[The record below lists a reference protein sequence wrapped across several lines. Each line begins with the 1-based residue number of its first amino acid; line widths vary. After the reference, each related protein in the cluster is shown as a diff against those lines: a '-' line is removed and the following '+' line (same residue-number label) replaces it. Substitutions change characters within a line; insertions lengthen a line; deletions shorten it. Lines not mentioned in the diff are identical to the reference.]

1 MLTPANLFRMLTEFI
16 FILLGGFLVSVGL
29 SHRFFFDP
37 RKPGWLLLGG
47 VLVYWGAR
55 AFVKTARAARTAE
68 RTATQIGGASLAVVG
83 FMMLGLAFVE
93 FRWVGVILASAGVI
107 LALRG
112 LVGAVLALRTD

>member
-1 MLTPANLFRMLTEFI
+1 MLTPANLFRMITEFI

-55 AFVKTARAARTAE
+55 AFVKTARAARKAE
-68 RTATQIGGASLAVVG
+68 RTAAQIGGASLAVVG
-83 FMMLGLAFVE
+83 LMMLGLTFVE

-112 LVGAVLALRTD
+112 LLGAVLALRTN

>member
-16 FILLGGFLVSVGL
+16 FVLLGGFLVSVGL

-37 RKPGWLLLGG
+37 RRPGWLLLGG

-55 AFVKTARAARTAE
+55 AIAKTPRTVRRAQRI
-68 RTATQIGGASLAVVG
+68 ATQIGGASLAVVG
-83 FMMLGLAFVE
+83 LMMLGLAFVE

-112 LVGAVLALRTD
+112 LLGAVLALRTN